1 MSVVTEADA
10 TPNGIWIYEGDFSF
24 EVDGLEGG
32 KKYRLKV
39 FAGVYENRGA
49 LSVTVSVGGKEYTFS
64 DSTVYNG
71 GASTSNVVYDVVI
84 DLTAMSGQTAQV
96 SVSWAYVKGKGNVT
110 LQALALALLKQS

>member
-1 MSVVTEADA
+1 
-10 TPNGIWIYEGDFSF
+10 
-24 EVDGLEGG
+24 LEGG